1 MLNKCEL
8 HYNVDFDPL
17 ALKMRIDEG
26 FPAAP
31 DPQRWVPRVMEDN
44 LRIWTADEGMWPN
57 NDPGMLQVEYYLPE
71 VDDPAILYYANYP
84 HHRLIYD
91 MEHSNI
97 IEHKKDWSSKQID
110 IMYNLTNRTIV
121 SSREFVTKRI
131 HFETRQI
138 LENKSE

>member
-44 LRIWTADEGMWPN
+44 LRIWTADEGM
-57 NDPGMLQVEYYLPE
+57 
-71 VDDPAILYYANYP
+71 
-84 HHRLIYD
+84 
-91 MEHSNI
+91 
-97 IEHKKDWSSKQID
+97 
-110 IMYNLTNRTIV
+110 
-121 SSREFVTKRI
+121 
-131 HFETRQI
+131 
-138 LENKSE
+138 